1 MKEIMTSGSRKFIVK
16 LDDED
21 YEKILELPV
30 PLIYTRHDTNRIYH
44 PPYVL
49 PEGYGN
55 KKKYLSCFLYVMK
68 PGQGLVHHDED
79 RYNFQSDNIGM
90 RNNAKNLR
98 KKMYNSDGE
107 EEEDYD

>member
-1 MKEIMTSGSRKFIVK
+1 MKSGK
-16 LDDED
+16 
-21 YEKILELPV
+21 
-30 PLIYTRHDTNRIYH
+30 
-44 PPYVL
+44 
-49 PEGYGN
+49 
-55 KKKYLSCFLYVMK
+55 
-68 PGQGLVHHDED
+68 GLVHYDED